1 VRIGDPVSILSGMD
15 TERED
20 PVTSASTPPPIAV
33 ALDVPTLDEAVE
45 LAAELKGLVAV
56 CKVGLELFSSHGPE
70 GVARIAEHAPVFLD
84 LKLHDIPNTVAGAVR
99 TAARLGARLLTVHAS
114 GGEAMLRAAAE
125 AAGEAAERDDPR
137 LRLLAVTV
145 LTSLDDAGLAAV
157 AGPGVRVEETVGR
170 LAGLARESGI
180 DGAVSSVNECRAIK
194 LACGEEFLVVT
205 PGIRLAGQ
213 GAQDQK
219 RVATPGTARAA
230 GADFLVVGR
239 TITAADD
246 PVAALSAVRA
256 ALEA

>member
-1 VRIGDPVSILSGMD
+1 
-15 TERED
+15 
-20 PVTSASTPPPIAV
+20 
-33 ALDVPTLDEAVE
+33 
-45 LAAELKGLVAV
+45 
-56 CKVGLELFSSHGPE
+56 
-70 GVARIAEHAPVFLD
+70 
-84 LKLHDIPNTVAGAVR
+84 
-99 TAARLGARLLTVHAS
+99 RLGAELLTVHAS
-114 GGEAMLRAAAE
+114 GGEAMLRAAA
-125 AAGEAAERDDPR
+125 AAAAEAGASSAGRTP
-137 LRLLAVTV
+137 RLLAVTV

-157 AGPGVRVEETVGR
+157 AGPGARVEETVGR
-170 LAGLARESGI
+170 LAGLARETGI

-219 RVATPGTARAA
+219 RVATPAVARAA

-246 PVAALSAVRA
+246 PAAALAAVRA